1 MVNNKIRKGFTLIE
15 VMFVIILLSIISLI
29 IFTLYNQFYDIK
41 QQIDAEE
48 KLKTFKQISYQS
60 LYDINK
66 VKQILAS
73 SPLVYDDLNN
83 KYITDDLNIK
93 YFDNKNVLTNIM
105 EPGELKNFDLKDT
118 SVKQGL
124 ENFFNI
130 SFNNDLLFYS
140 NMFYFYKTKTEN
152 FFGNIKASYKIFT
165 FIHINDTKF
174 SNYLKRLIKN
184 KNKNLISYAF
194 DTTGNYLVVNQSLKG
209 DMGNKYINKNWK
221 NIRKTISIIKYS
233 TREQIYEPIKTI
245 KNNIDETQSKI
256 NDWGTIQARFEAHKS
271 ISTGNTLDTDY
282 FISCVNDEP
291 TNNYCKDHNTIVPQD
306 DVRSANTLL
315 KLDNGSPNIIN
326 KATFSKLDKGKM
338 KYTVDGGNIE
348 PINADTDYGFLVLNN
363 DGEYENSTTNGCQI
377 EISEPNN
384 LIDINIINALNLTMN
399 NELLKNGSSIDDCI
413 TTKSMSSLVED
424 FNPFGYPVMLSN
436 GNNAIIDLN
445 GNGTYENIDLIVGN
459 NRYPDVNNNTE
470 APFNATVFT
479 VLPNKEIVYKKLYG
493 HVF

>member
-1 MVNNKIRKGFTLIE
+1 
-15 VMFVIILLSIISLI
+15 
-29 IFTLYNQFYDIK
+29 
-41 QQIDAEE
+41 
-48 KLKTFKQISYQS
+48 
-60 LYDINK
+60 
-66 VKQILAS
+66 
-73 SPLVYDDLNN
+73 
-83 KYITDDLNIK
+83 
-93 YFDNKNVLTNIM
+93 
-105 EPGELKNFDLKDT
+105 
-118 SVKQGL
+118 
-124 ENFFNI
+124 
-130 SFNNDLLFYS
+130 
-140 NMFYFYKTKTEN
+140 
-152 FFGNIKASYKIFT
+152 
-165 FIHINDTKF
+165 
-174 SNYLKRLIKN
+174 
-184 KNKNLISYAF
+184 
-194 DTTGNYLVVNQSLKG
+194 
-209 DMGNKYINKNWK
+209 MGNKYINKNWK

-282 FISCVNDEP
+282 FISCVN
-291 TNNYCKDHNTIVPQD
+291 D